1 MRQEQQLFESIRNEL
16 VDTFPHVEVGNMM
29 GSPAITQNGKV
40 FAFLSKKF
48 LMVFKLGKE
57 FDPESQ
63 DFEIRP
69 FNPFKKKGP
78 LAGWY
83 EVPFSEKQLW
93 KSLTNEALEFNS

>member
-1 MRQEQQLFESIRNEL
+1 MRPEQQLFVTIRNEL
-16 VDTFPHVEVGNMM
+16 VEAHPQVETGNMM
-29 GSPAITQNGKV
+29 GSPAITKNGKV

-57 FDPESQ
+57 FDPENQ

-78 LAGWY
+78 LTGWY

>member
-1 MRQEQQLFESIRNEL
+1 MRPEQQLFVTIRNEF
-16 VDTFPHVEVGNMM
+16 VEAHPHVEVGNMM

-57 FDPESQ
+57 FDPETQ
-63 DFEIRP
+63 DFEIQP

-83 EVPFSEKQLW
+83 EVPFSEKHLW
-93 KSLTNEALEFNS
+93 KSLATEALEFSS

>member
-1 MRQEQQLFESIRNEL
+1 MKPEQKLFEEIRTEL
-16 VDTFPHVEVGNMM
+16 VDSYPQVEFGNMM

-57 FDPESQ
+57 FDPSSQ
-63 DFEIRP
+63 NFEIRP

-78 LAGWY
+78 LAGWF
-83 EVPFSEKQLW
+83 EVPYSSHQYW
-93 KSLTNEALEFNS
+93 KPLTQEALELNT

>member
-1 MRQEQQLFESIRNEL
+1 MKPEQQLFEEIRTEL
-16 VDTFPHVEVGNMM
+16 IENYPFVEAGNMM

-57 FDPESQ
+57 FDPATQ
-63 DFEIRP
+63 DFEIHS

-78 LAGWY
+78 LAGWF
-83 EVPFSEKQLW
+83 EVPYSNHQHW
-93 KSLTNEALEFNS
+93 KPLTKEALELNA